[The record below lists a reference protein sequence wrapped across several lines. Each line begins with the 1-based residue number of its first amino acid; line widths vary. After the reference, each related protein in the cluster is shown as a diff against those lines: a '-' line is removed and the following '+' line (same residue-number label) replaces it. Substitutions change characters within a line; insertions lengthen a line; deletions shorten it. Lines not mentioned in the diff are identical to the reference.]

1 MNLLDLADAV
11 KARLDTTGLTSYDG
25 EPPATPPTG
34 LYVCLY
40 TGSGSAG
47 RDRYTRTSDRVAW
60 QATFVCCATVEDGL
74 RSCVQTVRD
83 AFEDAVID
91 PSPAASRLTEVGSGP
106 RLKTGPPGDQR
117 LSQTLIYQLT
127 TPRSIND

>member
-40 TGSGSAG
+40 TGAG
-47 RDRYTRTSDRVAW
+47 MPRRDRYSDTTDRILW
-60 QATFVCCATVEDGL
+60 QATLVCCATTEDGL
-74 RSCVQTVRD
+74 RSCTQTVRD
-83 AFEDAVID
+83 TLEQSMAD
-91 PSPAASRLTEVGSGP
+91 PSPAASRLTEIAAGP
-106 RLKTGPPGDQR
+106 RLKTGPAGDQR

-127 TPRSIND
+127 TPRSINA